1 MHFFW
6 SNVIKYC
13 DLFFLQY
20 LVVIVILLVIG
31 QCYCWRMILKIYLL
45 YFIVVN
51 HFFFFFI
58 KLFVVILIL
67 PFFLGRHWNNKKK
80 IQSLRSAFMSVDVL
94 RIVPVLFVLCLFLLK
109 YFNQSLIS
117 FLLLLPLS
125 LFSLRDCVRSLFF
138 LFEARPLPSTPR
150 WQKFCTMQKI
160 FPKINAY
167 ASSVNFL
174 HVLLNSVL
182 LNTFFFN
189 VQIIFNSSEVIG
201 FSHVYKGP
209 AEVWRKIEEKEFV
222 RLKLVFTFKLRYKSF
237 YLAS

>member
-138 LFEARPLPSTPR
+138 LFEARPLPSTPPLA
-150 WQKFCTMQKI
+150 KI
-160 FPKINAY
+160 LYNAKNISKNQRLRFKRELFARLIKQCIAQY
-167 ASSVNFL
+167 
-174 HVLLNSVL
+174 
-182 LNTFFFN
+182 FFF
-189 VQIIFNSSEVIG
+189 
-201 FSHVYKGP
+201 
-209 AEVWRKIEEKEFV
+209 
-222 RLKLVFTFKLRYKSF
+222 
-237 YLAS
+237 